1 MNDIGNNKTLDSLR
15 KVRELVDQ
23 LAYELD
29 DLKGIYIMKNLN
41 SFLQYFGLFVLFAY
55 VSLSLFVLL

>member
-29 DLKGIYIMKNLN
+29 EGNVAIERLHSLAWELVNVTRLKEQNDE
-41 SFLQYFGLFVLFAY
+41 
-55 VSLSLFVLL
+55 